1 MVSNKISE
9 YGEVY
14 GSNATCV
21 PEAIEL
27 QIEDPSQLDD
37 TNVEGGYEIQEGESP
52 AGTAARQDGPG
63 Y

>member
-1 MVSNKISE
+1 MLARVENYVLARI
-9 YGEVY
+9 
-14 GSNATCV
+14 

-37 TNVEGGYEIQEGESP
+37 TNVEGGYEIQDGESP